1 MCINY
6 VSENL
11 ESVYWQTVGLYLH
24 ATIFLCDCHFE
35 ECREWSMTRVQ
46 RVFLQHFNNCK
57 SWTFCSIQTII
68 CQNDKR
74 RKLYHVDR
82 PLLLWITEAVPSL
95 GRFYQ
100 PRTAN
105 NEVNNSILALTRNCG
120 HMTMNRI
127 LHAYFMTSKKL

>member
-1 MCINY
+1 MHKLCFWKPWKCVLAN
-6 VSENL
+6 SRP
-11 ESVYWQTVGLYLH
+11 
-24 ATIFLCDCHFE
+24 IFTCYDFSLWLSF
-35 ECREWSMTRVQ
+35 WRVQ